1 MEAHMNRFQFTIHAA
16 LAASLTSLMLSASAA
31 FAEPVSREQIIEAL
45 TVQLRPQGVAAQGS
59 TAQGLADKLQH
70 ARGLTLT
77 DHDYVVASDQ
87 SKPAIDLYQIYFE
100 FDSATLTADALPQ
113 LRELGAALND
123 PRLRGS
129 AISIAGHTDAA
140 GNANYNLRL
149 SERRAT
155 AVRRFLIENYKLSP
169 ATLHAFG
176 YGKQRPKNTADVFAA
191 ENRRVE
197 IVNETLRP
205 QAQR

>member
-1 MEAHMNRFQFTIHAA
+1 MNRLQFTIRAA
-16 LAASLTSLMLSASAA
+16 LTASLTSLVLSASGAL
-31 FAEPVSREQIIEAL
+31 AEPISREQIIEAL
-45 TVQLRPQGVAAQGS
+45 TVQLMPQGSA
-59 TAQGLADKLQH
+59 AQGLADKLHH

-77 DHDYVVASDQ
+77 EHDYVVASDQ

-113 LRELGAALND
+113 LRELGSALSD

-129 AISIAGHTDAA
+129 AISIAGHTDAV
-140 GNANYNLRL
+140 GNPGYNLKL

-155 AVRRFLIENYKLSP
+155 AVKRFLVENYKLSP
-169 ATLHAFG
+169 PTLHAVG
-176 YGKQRPKNTADVFAA
+176 YGKERPKNSGDVFAA